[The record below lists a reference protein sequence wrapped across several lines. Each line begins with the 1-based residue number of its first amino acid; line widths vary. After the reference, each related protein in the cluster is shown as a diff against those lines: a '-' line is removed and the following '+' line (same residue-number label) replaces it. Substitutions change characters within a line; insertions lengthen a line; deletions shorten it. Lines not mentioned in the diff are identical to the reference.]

1 MPNEA
6 PHTTNV
12 PNQAQSRAAADDS
25 LDSAMVDTRSGL
37 ILGAEPGT
45 DTATLAEF
53 AAALPELFR
62 TADVSERLHLARL
75 DAVAPAPI
83 RDLVLVSPRRVH
95 VAQRLPGDPELAV
108 VSVASR
114 TGSLGWIV
122 AEARA
127 KLTRA

>member
-1 MPNEA
+1 
-6 PHTTNV
+6 
-12 PNQAQSRAAADDS
+12 
-25 LDSAMVDTRSGL
+25 MVDTRSGL

-62 TADVSERLHLARL
+62 AADVSERLHLARL
-75 DAVAPAPI
+75 DAIAPAQI

-95 VAQRLPGDPELAV
+95 VAQRLPRDPELAV